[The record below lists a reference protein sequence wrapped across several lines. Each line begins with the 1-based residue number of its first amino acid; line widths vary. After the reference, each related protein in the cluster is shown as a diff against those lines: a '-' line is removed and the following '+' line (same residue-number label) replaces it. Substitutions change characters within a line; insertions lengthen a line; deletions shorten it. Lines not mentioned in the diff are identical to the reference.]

1 MLFLRYIL
9 VKWGYKMY
17 RNIFLTCTLGV
28 LAACNHNQVDHN
40 VKPPTASNGYATE
53 TSSFDDPGVTR
64 TTKVELQNLDWDGTG
79 NVTQK
84 QVSLDIS
91 ATENVDEYIVTYE
104 GIDVTINW
112 NEVDGWFEGQTGD
125 MYIRISPWWIT
136 DNQQAGLSW
145 INIWDYSGVEGDSW
159 GFAVSGYNSD
169 PADVAARTGEV
180 LFSGWGGI
188 SLAAVD
194 DSFWAFA
201 DGPASLAADFDL
213 NTISGTIELSDCGCG
228 DYVISDTTM
237 YLNEMEIA
245 GNTFDGQATVTP
257 ADLGLASVGNISV
270 DGMFY
275 EFGATAAGGTVSG
288 TGVAA
293 EGFTTTL
300 INGAFIAE

>member
-1 MLFLRYIL
+1 
-9 VKWGYKMY
+9 
-17 RNIFLTCTLGV
+17 
-28 LAACNHNQVDHN
+28 
-40 VKPPTASNGYATE
+40 
-53 TSSFDDPGVTR
+53 
-64 TTKVELQNLDWDGTG
+64 
-79 NVTQK
+79 
-84 QVSLDIS
+84 
-91 ATENVDEYIVTYE
+91 
-104 GIDVTINW
+104 
-112 NEVDGWFEGQTGD
+112 
-125 MYIRISPWWIT
+125 
-136 DNQQAGLSW
+136 
-145 INIWDYSGVEGDSW
+145 
-159 GFAVSGYNSD
+159 
-169 PADVAARTGEV
+169 
-180 LFSGWGGI
+180 
-188 SLAAVD
+188 
-194 DSFWAFA
+194 
-201 DGPASLAADFDL
+201 SLAADFDL

>member
-1 MLFLRYIL
+1 
-9 VKWGYKMY
+9 MY
-17 RNIFLTCTLGV
+17 RPTVYTCAALLV
-28 LAACNHNQVDHN
+28 AACNHNVTQIDPDVE
-40 VKPPTASNGYATE
+40 PPTASSGYATE
-53 TSSFDDPGVTR
+53 TSSFNDLGVTR
-64 TTKVELQNLDWDGTG
+64 TTNAEVQNLDWDGTG

-91 ATENVDEYIVTYE
+91 ATANEDEYVVTYE

-112 NEVDGWFEGQTGD
+112 DDVNGWFDGQTGD
-125 MYIRISPWWIT
+125 MYIRISPWWVT

-145 INIWDYSGVEGDSW
+145 INIWDDSGGDGDSW

-194 DSFWAFA
+194 DSFWASA
-201 DGPASLAADFDL
+201 NGAASLAADFDL

-237 YLNEMEIA
+237 YLSEMEIA
-245 GNTFDGQATVTP
+245 GNTFDGFATVTP
-257 ADLGLASVGNISV
+257 ADLGLTSVGNISV

-275 EFGATAAGGTVSG
+275 EFGATAAGGELSG
-288 TGVAA
+288 TGTSTDGGV
-293 EGFTTTL
+293 TTL